1 MLRLSG
7 LSKTYADGTEALR
20 DISLQ
25 VGKGDI
31 LALVGGSG
39 CGKTTLLRLI
49 AGLDIPS
56 SGAITVN
63 GETIKGPHP
72 SIGIVFQE
80 PRLLPWLTVAGNVGF
95 GLAGLP
101 RPHAG
106 FCAHRKS
113 KNRVFTTVNGPAG
126 KPYI

>member
-1 MLRLSG
+1 MLRLTS

-20 DISLQ
+20 EIGLQ
-25 VGKGDI
+25 VGNGEI

-49 AGLDIPS
+49 AGLDS
-56 SGAITVN
+56 ATSGAITVN

-80 PRLLPWLTVAGNVGF
+80 PRLLP
-95 GLAGLP
+95 
-101 RPHAG
+101 
-106 FCAHRKS
+106 
-113 KNRVFTTVNGPAG
+113 
-126 KPYI
+126 